1 MTPHVSPSPWAAGPG
16 QPPAVWLAPAGLAR
30 RGRAGSG
37 GRFGAAAS
45 LLSAVLNQP
54 VSLIGMALAAAGY
67 LPPAAG
73 AVIQGVI
80 DVLAA
85 GNALRVA
92 LPPRGLTGYQGDCR
106 QPGVGNNCTP
116 GGPAPPT
123 PVG

>member
-1 MTPHVSPSPWAAGPG
+1 VPDLVRTGGGGDTAGEEGRVRPLRDWSNERGWDSAHQPWI
-16 QPPAVWLAPAGLAR
+16 
-30 RGRAGSG
+30 
-37 GRFGAAAS
+37 
-45 LLSAVLNQP
+45 
-54 VSLIGMALAAAGY
+54 SLIGMALAAAGY